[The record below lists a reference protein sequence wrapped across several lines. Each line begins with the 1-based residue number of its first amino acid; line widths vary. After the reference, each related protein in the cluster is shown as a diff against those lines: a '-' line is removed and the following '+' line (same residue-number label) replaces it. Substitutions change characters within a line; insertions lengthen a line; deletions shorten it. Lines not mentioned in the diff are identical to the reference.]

1 MSVPVVPAPVRITA
15 GLGSVLIDADTAV
28 ASSDPALT
36 DIAARFVADVASD
49 TGLNLTGAAEQRVV
63 ITLALGTSGL
73 HDLPATAGVRADG
86 VDADERHGLSIGSGG
101 VIAWGPTPEA
111 VFRALTTLRQL
122 IAVAISGG
130 VAELHAMRLTDAPR
144 FAWRGL
150 SLDVARTFHDPV
162 AVSRVIDML
171 ALYKLNV
178 LHLHLTDDQGWR
190 FEVPG
195 WSALTGIG
203 ASGAMN
209 ERPGGHYTPQEVAD
223 LVTYAQDRFVT
234 IVPEVDMPGHTAAI
248 LTAYP
253 DLAAEPSRAQRAVAA
268 TGLGTATLDP
278 HAEATWRLVDDAL
291 AAATDQFSTSAWVHV
306 GGDEA
311 WGMPE
316 ADYAAFV
323 NRAIGMVRARGR
335 RAVGWQEIASADIRA
350 GDLVQYWIDPVE
362 LAKTLE
368 QPERPAGV
376 SAEMAN
382 AFAAMLAKT
391 QENIP
396 AAIGKGATILV
407 SPYTY
412 LYLDRPYADS
422 AQETSDEDRAKRLG
436 QQAYPPGTLRACAEW
451 DPIEATPGATS
462 DDELAGVEAAI
473 WCETIGHSDDLEF
486 MLLPRLATV
495 GEKAWAARG
504 GTTWVD
510 HRQSLAH
517 QPAIWKRRGWHW
529 FPAATV
535 NWTIK

>member
-1 MSVPVVPAPVRITA
+1 MSAPVVPVPGRITA
-15 GLGSVLIDADTAV
+15 GLGSVLIDAGTAV
-28 ASSDPALT
+28 VSSDPALT

-49 TGLNLTGAAEQRVV
+49 TGLNLTAVAEHGTG
-63 ITLALGTSGL
+63 ITLALGSAEL
-73 HDLPATAGVRADG
+73 QDLPATAGIRADG
-86 VDADERHGLSIGSGG
+86 ADADERHGLSIDASG

-111 VFRALTTLRQL
+111 VFRAVTTLRQL

-130 VAELHAMRLTDAPR
+130 VAELNAISVTDTPR
-144 FAWRGL
+144 YSWRGL
-150 SLDVARTFHDPV
+150 SLDVARTFHDPA
-162 AVSRVIDML
+162 AVCRVIDML

-195 WSALTGIG
+195 WPALTGIG
-203 ASGAMN
+203 ASGAMD

-248 LTAYP
+248 LNAYP
-253 DLAAEPSRAQRAVAA
+253 DLASEPSQAQRAAA
-268 TGLGTATLDP
+268 KTGLGNATLDP
-278 HAEATWRLVDDAL
+278 HAAATWRLVEDAV
-291 AAATDQFSTSAWVHV
+291 AAATDQFSTSAWVHI

-323 NRAIGMVRARGR
+323 NRAIGIVRARGR
-335 RAVGWQEIASADIRA
+335 RVVGWQEIASADIGV

-368 QPERPAGV
+368 QPELPAGV
-376 SAEMAN
+376 SAEMEN
-382 AFAAMLAKT
+382 VYTTMLAKA

-396 AAIGKGATILV
+396 TAIAKGATILV
-407 SPYTY
+407 SPFTY

-422 AQETSDEDRAKRLG
+422 ADEATDQDRSKRLG
-436 QQAYPPGTLRACAEW
+436 QPAYPPGSLQACAEW

-473 WCETIGHSDDLEF
+473 WCESIPHSNDLEF

-504 GTTWVD
+504 ATTWVD
-510 HRQSLAH
+510 HRQSLAR

-529 FPAATV
+529 FPASTV
-535 NWTIK
+535 NWAIK